1 MKKEI
6 KKMKDE
12 IKDIKKKWEI
22 SEKLEDKI
30 NSMEEQNQKL

>member
-12 IKDIKKKWEI
+12 IKDIKKKLEI

>member
-1 MKKEI
+1 
-6 KKMKDE
+6 MKDE
-12 IKDIKKKWEI
+12 IKDIKKKLEI